1 MQNNLLSPSIHFNT
15 FLHFIFIFS
24 RIMSFEN
31 KVILV
36 TGASSGIGQAT
47 AELLATKKAKLVLVG
62 RNTGNLEQVNR
73 KCKANGAAAVHTI
86 VADVCVE
93 SEAKRIIDETIATFG
108 QFDVLVNSAGIIEI
122 GSIETTSL
130 RQYDNVMNVNV
141 RAIFELTRLA
151 IPHLIKSQGNIV
163 NVSSVCGIRS
173 FPNALVYNMSKAAID
188 QFTNCIALELAAHKV
203 RVSVFCVFDNFSY
216 LIFDCKLISFKR
228 YASIRCALA

>member
-1 MQNNLLSPSIHFNT
+1 
-15 FLHFIFIFS
+15 
-24 RIMSFEN
+24 MSFEN
-31 KVILV
+31 KVILI

-62 RNTGNLEQVNR
+62 RNTGNLEQVNG
-73 KCKANGAAAVHTI
+73 KCTANGAAAVHTI

-93 SEAKRIIDETIATFG
+93 SEAKRIIEETVATFG
-108 QFDVLVNSAGIIEI
+108 QLDVLVNSAGIIEI

-188 QFTNCIALELAAHKV
+188 QFTNCIALELAVHKV
-203 RVSVFCVFDNFSY
+203 CVSECDF
-216 LIFDCKLISFKR
+216 LTIFLIS
-228 YASIRCALA
+228 YSIVI